1 MRRYYNSVSLCPAYS
16 AGRKSLGVGGGEGK
30 SERKDIEEKREMA
43 GGERGAR
50 LMSKDKVR
58 EGRRRCEAL
67 EEAKQTAA

>member
-1 MRRYYNSVSLCPAYS
+1 MER
-16 AGRKSLGVGGGEGK
+16 GK
-30 SERKDIEEKREMA
+30 SERTDIE
-43 GGERGAR
+43 GGKKERGAR

>member
-16 AGRKSLGVGGGEGK
+16 AGRKSLGVGGGDGK
-30 SERKDIEEKREMA
+30 SEWKDGEGKKK
-43 GGERGAR
+43 GGER

-58 EGRRRCEAL
+58 EVRRRCEAL